1 MDAIRVLIADD
12 HPIVREGL
20 RTLIASEPG
29 MEMVGEA
36 TNGAEA
42 VSLARSLQPDVI
54 LMDLIMPVMDGLRAI
69 SEIKAENPEA
79 SILVLTS
86 FAEQD
91 KVFPAI
97 RAGALGYLL
106 KDTAPD
112 QLLQAIYDVHRGEP
126 SLHPSV
132 ALQLI
137 REINQPSDLSPA
149 PDPLSQRELQVL
161 KLLAQGLTNQEIAD
175 RLVISEWTVRT
186 HVRNILGK
194 LHLANRMQAALYAL
208 REGIAGL
215 HGPEEP

>member
-1 MDAIRVLIADD
+1 MNAIRVLIADD
-12 HPIVREGL
+12 HPIVREGV
-20 RTLIASEPG
+20 RTLIASESG
-29 MEMVGEA
+29 MHLVGEA
-36 TNGAEA
+36 ADGAEA
-42 VSLARSLQPDVI
+42 VALARELRPDVI
-54 LMDLIMPVMDGLRAI
+54 LMDLIMPVKSGLEAI
-69 SEIKAENPEA
+69 GEIKAAEPDV

-86 FAEQD
+86 FAEED

-97 RAGALGYLL
+97 RAGAMGYLL

-112 QLLQAIYDVHRGEP
+112 QLLQAIYDVHRGES
-126 SLHPSV
+126 SLHPSI

-137 REINQPSDLSPA
+137 REINQPSDLPPA
-149 PDPLSQRELQVL
+149 RDPLSPRELQVL

-194 LHLANRMQAALYAL
+194 LHLANRTQAALYAL

-215 HGPEEP
+215 HGNAGH

>member
-1 MDAIRVLIADD
+1 MNAIRVLIADD

-20 RTLIASEPG
+20 RTLIASEAG
-29 MEMVGEA
+29 IELVGEA
-36 TNGAEA
+36 VNGAEA
-42 VSLARSLQPDVI
+42 VSLACALRPDVI
-54 LMDLIMPVMDGLRAI
+54 LMDLIMPVKDGLEAI
-69 SEIKAENPEA
+69 SEIKEQNPDA

-86 FAEQD
+86 FSEED

-97 RAGALGYLL
+97 RAGAMGYLL
-106 KDTAPD
+106 KDTGPD

-126 SLHPSV
+126 SLHPSI

-137 REINQPSDLSPA
+137 REINQPSDLPPA
-149 PDPLSQRELQVL
+149 ADPLSPRELQVL

-186 HVRNILGK
+186 HVRNVLGK
-194 LHLANRMQAALYAL
+194 LHLANRTQAALYAL

-215 HGPEEP
+215 HNYAE

>member
-1 MDAIRVLIADD
+1 MEMIRVLIADD

-29 MEMVGEA
+29 IELVGEA
-36 TNGAEA
+36 TDGAEA
-42 VSLARSLQPDVI
+42 VALARALRPDVI
-54 LMDLIMPVMDGLRAI
+54 LMDLIMPVKDGLAAI
-69 SEIKAENPEA
+69 NEIKAGDPDV

-86 FAEQD
+86 FSEQD

-137 REINQPSDLSPA
+137 REINQPSELSPA
-149 PDPLSQRELQVL
+149 PDPLSPRELQVL